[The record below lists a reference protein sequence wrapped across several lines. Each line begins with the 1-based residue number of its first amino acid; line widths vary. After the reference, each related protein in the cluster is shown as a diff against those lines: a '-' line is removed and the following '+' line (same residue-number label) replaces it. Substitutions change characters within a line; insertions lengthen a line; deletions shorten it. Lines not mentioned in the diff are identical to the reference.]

1 MSSLILPPPSE
12 FSGYYKFKE
21 NYRLSRKAFFVFG
34 SNLAGAHGVG
44 AAKTAAMHF
53 GARFG
58 EGEGL
63 MGNSYALPT
72 KDKHIRS
79 RKLGDIIKS
88 IRTFVGATQMTALE
102 PDYDEKNWFYVTP
115 VGTGLAG
122 FDHADIAPHF
132 TGACNCRF
140 PDIWEPYLGKIP
152 GVFPEYQ
159 DDFIEKYGYDESD
172 YHFP

>member
-1 MSSLILPPPSE
+1 MNTDRMI
-12 FSGYYKFKE
+12 FC
-21 NYRLSRKAFFVFG
+21 FG
-34 SNLAGAHGVG
+34 SNEAGIHGAGAALYAFKNKG
-44 AAKTAAMHF
+44 AKWGKGYGPSGYSF
-53 GARFG
+53 
-58 EGEGL
+58 
-63 MGNSYALPT
+63 ALPT
-72 KDKHIRS
+72 KDIHIRT
-79 RKLGDIIKS
+79 RKLDDVIES
-88 IRTFVGATQMTALE
+88 IRAFVGATQMSALE

-152 GVFPEYQ
+152 GIFPEYQ
-159 DDFIEKYGYDESD
+159 DNFIEKYGYDETD